1 MPEHG
6 TVVGV
11 LLAAG
16 AQPITL
22 MRKYFRHPVSGARA
36 GVDALG
42 DGGCGQVL
50 VTVGAAAPEMPGGAQ
65 AVQVPDWRR
74 GLSES
79 VRVALLEAADV
90 PDLVGVVLHV
100 VDIPDVTGAQVRRL
114 LDACGPRPGRLGRAV
129 FAGSAGHPVYL
140 GADHLDGVLQSLSGD
155 RGANF
160 LRVLRVLWNWSVEG
174 VTQRDFTKALHHDS
188 CCCQRFVET
197 VPGEPGQ
204 SGSVTGA
211 LGLDGDLGEHLAG
224 G

>member
-1 MPEHG
+1 MERTAGEAATGDAGDRAAPSSASAGPGGMPEHG

-16 AQPITL
+16 AGTRYGMPKILAHQSDWL
-22 MRKYFRHPVSGARA
+22 RA

-50 VTVGAAAPEMPGGAQ
+50 VTIGAAAPEMPGGAR

-79 VRVALLEAADV
+79 VRTALLEAADV

-100 VDIPDVTGAQVRRL
+100 VDIPDVTGEQVRRL
-114 LDACGPRPGRLGRAV
+114 LDACGPRPDRLGRAG

-140 GADHLDGVLQSLSGD
+140 GADHLDGVLESLSGG
-155 RGANF
+155 RGAGPY
-160 LRVLRVLWNWSVEG
+160 LAARTDVIEVDCTDLG
-174 VTQRDFTKALHHDS
+174 T
-188 CCCQRFVET
+188 
-197 VPGEPGQ
+197 
-204 SGSVTGA
+204 
-211 LGLDGDLGEHLAG
+211 GLDHDRPDV
-224 G
+224 